1 MSCKNWQ
8 SGEDVQYTYDSL
20 ARLTKAETLGPD
32 WGQSFGYDGWG
43 NLLSKSVTKGSAP
56 VMSVT
61 ADPATNRLVVSG
73 MAYDANGNVTNMPGV
88 GTLAYDARNRIT
100 GSGGV
105 PTRGYDPGN
114 RKIWWKDS
122 NGITFVDYWLP
133 NGEKLVT
140 YRIDESPYY
149 NNWQS
154 YTGPVQFS
162 TVVRNLYFAGRRV
175 KVEGGP
181 GAGWLQ
187 PDRLSSNARHHPYG
201 EERGTSSTEYKF
213 ATYQRE
219 ASGLD
224 YALNRYYS
232 SVYGRFLSSDPYR
245 ASGGPSDPGSWNRY
259 AYVQGDPVNLFDP
272 QGLQSESPEGPPPLT
287 FCQTFPTHPDCQTN
301 GPLER
306 TSPPQP
312 RALNVGQ
319 IRTIL
324 GGYAEYS
331 KNKNGADCDALV
343 NALSDV
349 ASHTD
354 NPWDIVTAVNQ
365 LFPTSHSIGPVSIPT
380 AGGTSTPIQI
390 ESLTSGYDVAYRDS
404 YKPNE
409 EQSHHF
415 GVFFNLGVYLSV
427 MGVPLAGNII
437 DLAARGIEFP
447 NGITNKGDIALGMF
461 AGNAGFYFGNLLTG
475 KMSGVDHTA
484 IGGLLS
490 PMCDHKKP

>member
-1 MSCKNWQ
+1 M
-8 SGEDVQYTYDSL
+8 
-20 ARLTKAETLGPD
+20 
-32 WGQSFGYDGWG
+32 
-43 NLLSKSVTKGSAP
+43 SKSVTIGSAP
-56 VMSVT
+56 MMSVT
-61 ADPATNRLVVSG
+61 ADAATNRLVVSG
-73 MAYDANGNVTNMPGV
+73 MAYDANGNVTSMPGV
-88 GTLAYDARNRIT
+88 GTLTYDARNRIT

-140 YRIDESPYY
+140 YKIDESPYY

-187 PDRLSSNARHHPYG
+187 PDQLSSNARHHPYG

-259 AYVQGDPVNLFDP
+259 AYVQGDPVNGVDP
-272 QGLQSESPEGPPPLT
+272 SGLDRWVVEYMGVGIYCNVRIDDEGGRHRSACAVQDRERRTGDLNEGPTRQQVAEEGLLEPCGNASKGAVLT
-287 FCQTFPTHPDCQTN
+287 INRYGSANGNPFGHISIKLSGQEAKGFYPTVEDWH
-301 GPLER
+301 
-306 TSPPQP
+306 
-312 RALNVGQ
+312 
-319 IRTIL
+319 
-324 GGYAEYS
+324 
-331 KNKNGADCDALV
+331 ALV
-343 NALSDV
+343 SFVRGIVRTDSGNSPVESILLEITDEQAAKVDAYLKKRESEPGSYNFF
-349 ASHTD
+349 ASSCVRFARDAMAAGGIGVPTGGNID
-354 NPWDIVTAVNQ
+354 PRQ
-365 LFPTSHSIGPVSIPT
+365 LMLFLKLLLIIGPAV
-380 AGGTSTPIQI
+380 GDGTP
-390 ESLTSGYDVAYRDS
+390 
-404 YKPNE
+404 
-409 EQSHHF
+409 
-415 GVFFNLGVYLSV
+415 
-427 MGVPLAGNII
+427 
-437 DLAARGIEFP
+437 
-447 NGITNKGDIALGMF
+447 
-461 AGNAGFYFGNLLTG
+461 
-475 KMSGVDHTA
+475 
-484 IGGLLS
+484 
-490 PMCDHKKP
+490 

>member
-1 MSCKNWQ
+1 M
-8 SGEDVQYTYDSL
+8 V
-20 ARLTKAETLGPD
+20 
-32 WGQSFGYDGWG
+32 
-43 NLLSKSVTKGSAP
+43 
-56 VMSVT
+56 
-61 ADPATNRLVVSG
+61 
-73 MAYDANGNVTNMPGV
+73 YDANGNVTNMPGV

-100 GSGGV
+100 GAGGV

-245 ASGGPSDPGSWNRY
+245 ASGGPRDPGSWNRY
-259 AYVQGDPVNLFDP
+259 AHVQGDPINYSDP
-272 QGLQSESPEGPPPLT
+272 EGLSALSVSIALANAFSVRTPSVTVSDRVDPWLPGWMFGIFAYVDSVRPTQRGSSPGDAFAYSQCMDNSQSIVEQARKEFLAGAQARINEAVRNAPSDAVDDAVLSSTVAMIVGKAAAEDLIVLAESAGGGPYAVVVSAFVILVMESTAAALSQGLVGEPLMQRMYDKYIYDPSMRRMADL
-287 FCQTFPTHPDCQTN
+287 CRPYLPD
-301 GPLER
+301 R
-306 TSPPQP
+306 
-312 RALNVGQ
+312 
-319 IRTIL
+319 
-324 GGYAEYS
+324 
-331 KNKNGADCDALV
+331 
-343 NALSDV
+343 
-349 ASHTD
+349 
-354 NPWDIVTAVNQ
+354 
-365 LFPTSHSIGPVSIPT
+365 
-380 AGGTSTPIQI
+380 
-390 ESLTSGYDVAYRDS
+390 YDH
-404 YKPNE
+404 E
-409 EQSHHF
+409 TQ
-415 GVFFNLGVYLSV
+415 
-427 MGVPLAGNII
+427 
-437 DLAARGIEFP
+437 
-447 NGITNKGDIALGMF
+447 
-461 AGNAGFYFGNLLTG
+461 
-475 KMSGVDHTA
+475 
-484 IGGLLS
+484 
-490 PMCDHKKP
+490 